1 MKQRMAVYKGLGG
14 YGTLGLEIVLSLLFG
29 LFGGSWLDG
38 KFGTEPVLLWV
49 GFALGVGAGVRSI
62 QRALAMMKRETE
74 REEREEGN
82 PEPMFPAEHD
92 REAERRERVWD
103 EEARRAQHREEES

>member
-14 YGTLGLEIVLSLLFG
+14 YGTLGLEIVLSLLVG

-38 KFGTEPVLLWV
+38 KFGTDPILTWV
-49 GFALGVGAGVRSI
+49 GFAFGIGAAVRSI
-62 QRALAMMKRETE
+62 QRAMAMMKRETE

-82 PEPMFPAEHD
+82 PEPVFPSERD
-92 REAERRERVWD
+92 RETERRERVWED
-103 EEARRAQHREEES
+103 DARKARNREEE

>member
-1 MKQRMAVYKGLGG
+1 MAVYKGLGG

-38 KFGTEPVLLWV
+38 KLDTEPVLTWV
-49 GFALGVGAGVRSI
+49 GFAFGVGAAVRSI
-62 QRALAMMKRETE
+62 QRALTMMKRETE

-82 PEPMFPAEHD
+82 PEPVFPSERD
-92 REAERRERVWD
+92 RETERRERVWED
-103 EEARRAQHREEES
+103 DARKARAREEDT